1 MAKIKLGARPKS
13 FARIVKF
20 TDIDGTEMSAPV
32 TYKYRTR
39 KEYGAW
45 HDTLPEYP
53 QVAAETEKGADG
65 KDKTV
70 YRAETLIEKR
80 SEWNANRILQCVES
94 WGLDEEFNPA
104 NVRQLCDEMP
114 ACADAIANEYQA
126 ACIEGRL
133 GN

>member
-1 MAKIKLGARPKS
+1 MAKIRLGSRPKS

-20 TDIDGTEMSAPV
+20 TDLDGTEMTAPV

-53 QVAAETEKGADG
+53 QVVAETGPNGE
-65 KDKTV
+65 TV
-70 YRAETLIEKR
+70 YRAESLIEKR
-80 SEWNANRILQCVES
+80 SEWNANKIMQCVES
-94 WGLDEEFNPA
+94 WGLDEEFSAA
-104 NVRQLCDEMP
+104 NVKQLCDEMP
-114 ACADAIANEYQA
+114 ACADAIVNEYQI
-126 ACIEGRL
+126 ACVEGRL